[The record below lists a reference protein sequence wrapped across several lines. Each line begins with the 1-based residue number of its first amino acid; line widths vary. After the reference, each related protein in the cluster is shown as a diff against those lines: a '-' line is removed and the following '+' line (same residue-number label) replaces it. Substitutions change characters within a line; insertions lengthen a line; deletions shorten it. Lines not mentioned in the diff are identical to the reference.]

1 MTPTDLVAIADVKAY
16 LGEPSC
22 VLTSQ
27 AEPEPNRLPARD
39 SGCRMI
45 ESFEI
50 ENFRSF
56 RLLKLTGLPRINIL
70 VGQSAA
76 GKTSLLE
83 AIRLALGATPAV
95 AWNLTA
101 QRGALVGVS
110 LNPTRDQFE
119 AAWKPYFPEFDISKT
134 IKFFVTSSDQQRASL
149 KMYFDNE
156 RPITPISPLM
166 PGVPGLTNTI
176 MPLAFE
182 RLAFNGEKTVLDATI
197 HQQQHGQLFLQQ
209 GVELGIVSEFF
220 ASTWL
225 SNSQQAA
232 QWLSQLRISNRGD
245 DLVKIISSQFPDITD
260 LSSEIPYGMGAI
272 YATVKHH
279 AERMPISLISSGL
292 NKFVSL
298 LIAIRTYRN
307 GVILIDEIENG
318 IYYKMFSALWEAIYQ
333 FAVDNNTQIFVSTH
347 SLECLKGASHL
358 MKIHPEHFSIIQL
371 IHENGLSV
379 AYTASGD
386 KAAAA
391 IDQDIEIRK

>member
-1 MTPTDLVAIADVKAY
+1 MAAIDLLSITDAKARPGGRSSILTPPVEA
-16 LGEPSC
+16 
-22 VLTSQ
+22 
-27 AEPEPNRLPARD
+27 EPNRVSALD
-39 SGCRMI
+39 LGYRMI

-56 RLLKLTGLPRINIL
+56 RQLKLTGLPRINIL

-101 QRGALVGVS
+101 QRGALVGVT

-119 AAWKPYFPEFDISKT
+119 AAWKPYFPEFDITKT
-134 IKFFVTSSDQQRASL
+134 IKFLVTSSDLQRASL

-156 RPITPISPLM
+156 RPVTPISPLM
-166 PGVPGLTNTI
+166 PGIPGLTNTI

-182 RLAFNGEKTVLDATI
+182 RLTFSGEKSVLDATI

-220 ASTWL
+220 PSTWL

-232 QWLSQLRISNRGD
+232 QWLSQLRISNRGN
-245 DLVKIISSQFPDITD
+245 DLVNIIGKQFPDITD

-318 IYYKMFSALWEAIYQ
+318 IYYKMFSAFWEALHQ
-333 FAVDNNTQIFVSTH
+333 FSVDNNTQLFISTH
-347 SLECLKGASHL
+347 SLECLKGVSYL
-358 MKIHPEHFSIIQL
+358 MKRHPEHFSIIQL
-371 IHENGLSV
+371 IQEKGVSV

-386 KAAAA
+386 KASAA
-391 IDQDIEIRK
+391 IEQDIEVRR